1 MNLTN
6 IEDMILKSD
15 MGELYKNALNYSAEV
30 LDELNV
36 SEKQKIKVLFAFL
49 FLQEMQLD
57 FISNHKTLFDWKR

>member
-1 MNLTN
+1 MNLTK

-36 SEKQKIKVLFAFL
+36 SEKQKIKILFAFL
-49 FLQEMQLD
+49 FLQEIQLD

>member
-1 MNLTN
+1 MNLTK

-36 SEKQKIKVLFAFL
+36 SEKQKIKILFAFL
-49 FLQEMQLD
+49 FLQEIQLD
-57 FISNHKTLFDWKR
+57 FISNHKTLFD